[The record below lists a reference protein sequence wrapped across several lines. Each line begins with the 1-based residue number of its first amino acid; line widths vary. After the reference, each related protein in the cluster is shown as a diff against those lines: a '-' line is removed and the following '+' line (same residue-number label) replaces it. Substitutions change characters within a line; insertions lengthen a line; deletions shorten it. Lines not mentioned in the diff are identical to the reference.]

1 MGTPFLGE
9 IKIISW
15 GFAPK
20 GWAFANGQ
28 FLPINQNQALFSL
41 FGTSFGGN
49 GQTTF
54 ALPNLQGNVP
64 IHMGSGH
71 QIGEAGGQ
79 NAHTL
84 TQAEMPTHNHFLVA
98 DANTVATSN
107 SATAAANG
115 SIGQTI
121 GAPAT
126 GASFPV
132 SLYTA
137 NISNLTTQAPQE
149 IGNNGG
155 SQPHENRQPYLALNM
170 IVALQGVFPS
180 RN

>member
-1 MGTPFLGE
+1 MGTPYLGE

-15 GFAPK
+15 GYNPK
-20 GWAFANGQ
+20 SWAFANGQ

-41 FGTSFGGN
+41 FGTSYGGN

-64 IHMGSGH
+64 IHMGSGFVTG
-71 QIGEAGGQ
+71 QKGGE

-84 TQAEMPTHNHFLVA
+84 ILGEMPTHNHFLVA

-121 GAPAT
+121 GAPST
-126 GASFPV
+126 GASFPI

-137 NISNLTTQAPQE
+137 GISNLTQQASQE
-149 IGNNGG
+149 IGNFGG
-155 SQPHENRQPYLALNM
+155 NQAHENRQPYLCLNM